1 MMHLP
6 PRIRLIRADNPSPL
20 TGPGTNTWL
29 VGQGAVT
36 VIDPGPDLDSHLTAI
51 LAALDPGEL
60 IAHILVTHAHL
71 DHSALVP
78 RLVAATSAPVLAFG
92 PADSGRSA
100 VMADLARHGLTSTE
114 GADPGFNP
122 DRRLSDNTP
131 LTLGALQIEALH
143 LPGHM
148 GCHMGFALGDILFSG
163 DHVMEW
169 STTLV
174 SPPDGDMGDY
184 MASLHRLAARR
195 WSRLLPGHGP
205 MVEDPATRLATLIQ
219 HRLAREA
226 AILATLRTHGPA
238 TAATLATQIYTD
250 TAFNLLP
257 AATRNVLAHLI
268 DLTARGLTR
277 PAPGTLATTVF
288 RAV

>member
-1 MMHLP
+1 MMQPP

-36 VIDPGPDLDSHLTAI
+36 VIDPGPDLDGHLSAI
-51 LAALDPGEL
+51 RAALNPGEH

-78 RLVAATSAPVLAFG
+78 RLVAATGAPVLAFG

-100 VMADLARHGLTSTE
+100 TMADLARHGLTSTE
-114 GADPGFNP
+114 GADPGFIP
-122 DRRLSDNTP
+122 DRPLPDNTH
-131 LTLGALQIEALH
+131 LTLGGLRIEALH

-148 GCHMGFALGDILFSG
+148 GCHMGFAVGDILFSG
-163 DHVMEW
+163 DHVMAW
-169 STTLV
+169 ATTLV

-205 MVEDPATRLATLIQ
+205 MVTDPATRLAELIR
-219 HRLAREA
+219 HRRARET
-226 AILATLRTHGPA
+226 AILAALRAHGPA
-238 TAATLATQIYTD
+238 TAAALASRVYSD
-250 TAFNLLP
+250 TPSHLMP
-257 AATRNVLAHLI
+257 AATRNLLAHLI
-268 DLTARGLTR
+268 DLSTRNLTR
-277 PAPGTLATTVF
+277 PAPGTLATTIF
-288 RAV
+288 HAV